1 MIGSLINPEVTGM
14 MIFALLV
21 VSIWE
26 LVWKG
31 IALWHSAQGKQK
43 AWFVVILIFNTLG
56 ILSIVYL
63 LWFRKYQTEKTV
75 IKIEPVKR
83 RKIVKR
89 KVAKKKPVKR
99 KR

>member
-83 RKIVKR
+83 RKTVKR
-89 KVAKKKPVKR
+89 KVAKKKPVRR
-99 KR
+99 KQ